1 MSVEILHGNCLDR
14 LKDLEDQSINT
25 CITSPPY
32 WGLRNYEEEGQ
43 IGLENTPEEFVENL
57 VQVFREVKRVLR
69 DDGTVWLN
77 LGDSYANQR
86 GKGADTIKNINVNT
100 HGYKKPTH
108 KQEQTNK
115 NFNHKLNYG
124 FLKPKNLVGIPWR
137 VAFALQADGWYLRQD
152 IIWHKPNCT
161 PESVKDRCT
170 KAHEYIFLLSK
181 SPKYYYDNEAV
192 KEDCVGKDERKWADT
207 YENVGNIT
215 QDNTNAGIKRT
226 KRYSKDGNFKR
237 NRRSVWTVT
246 TKAFKGAHFATFPM
260 DLIEPC
266 VLAGC
271 PEGGI
276 VLDPFGGAG
285 TTALVAN
292 KHNRNAILIELNQ
305 DYIDLT
311 RERLNKE

>member
-124 FLKPKNLVGIPWR
+124 F
-137 VAFALQADGWYLRQD
+137 F
-152 IIWHKPNCT
+152 
-161 PESVKDRCT
+161 ESITKD
-170 KAHEYIFLLSK
+170 S
-181 SPKYYYDNEAV
+181 
-192 KEDCVGKDERKWADT
+192 
-207 YENVGNIT
+207 
-215 QDNTNAGIKRT
+215 
-226 KRYSKDGNFKR
+226 
-237 NRRSVWTVT
+237 
-246 TKAFKGAHFATFPM
+246 
-260 DLIEPC
+260 
-266 VLAGC
+266 
-271 PEGGI
+271 
-276 VLDPFGGAG
+276 
-285 TTALVAN
+285 
-292 KHNRNAILIELNQ
+292 
-305 DYIDLT
+305 
-311 RERLNKE
+311 